1 MQSVGRIQPA
11 RAGSGC
17 RDNELALRPPDRF
30 GTVPASR
37 PRNSQSSAEVPSP
50 PGATLARR
58 NSTMILLAVAV
69 SPVLCALGLVQI
81 LGIVAAGTARLA
93 EGTRHERSGQWLCLV
108 ALAMVGVLCGVS
120 LQFGPDTAA
129 ACAVTLA
136 LMTLI
141 AIVDFGKR

>member
-1 MQSVGRIQPA
+1 
-11 RAGSGC
+11 
-17 RDNELALRPPDRF
+17 
-30 GTVPASR
+30 
-37 PRNSQSSAEVPSP
+37 
-50 PGATLARR
+50 
-58 NSTMILLAVAV
+58 MILLAVAV